1 MDERAM
7 YEQMVAQLPGNS
19 EKYSLAATA
28 PNPSSPLKGKAII
41 FLGSSVVYGS
51 DSLGESMA
59 DFLGKIDG
67 VNIVKEAVSGT
78 TLVERSGDGGS
89 SYIARMKT
97 IDQTLKPD
105 AFICQLSTNDA
116 TQQMPL
122 GDIARG
128 FDPAEFDTG
137 TITGAIEYIIAYA
150 RRVFGCPI
158 IFFTGTRYSGIPGAD
173 LYARMV
179 ARLHELSA
187 KWNIGAIDLWNDES
201 MLSVTPTDYA
211 LFMSNPIHPTRA
223 GYRDW
228 WVPKFESFL
237 TDLFA

>member
-1 MDERAM
+1 MDERSV
-7 YEQMVAQLPGNS
+7 YENMLSQLPGNA
-19 EKYSLAATA
+19 EKYSLSATER
-28 PNPSSPLKGKAII
+28 NPLSPLNDKTII

-59 DFLGKIDG
+59 DFLGRMDG
-67 VNIVKEAVSGT
+67 AKIVKEAVSGT
-78 TLVERSGDGGS
+78 TLVERQGDDGS
-89 SYIARMKT
+89 SYVARMKT
-97 IDQTLKPD
+97 LDPMLKPD
-105 AFICQLSTNDA
+105 AFVCQLSTNDA

-122 GDIARG
+122 GETARG

-150 RRVFGCPI
+150 RRVYGCPI
-158 IFFTGTRYSGIPGAD
+158 VFFTGTRYSGIPGAD
-173 LYARMV
+173 QYADMV
-179 ARLHELSA
+179 VRLHELSA
-187 KWNIGAIDLWNDES
+187 KWGVGIIDLWNDPD
-201 MLSVTPTDYA
+201 MISVTPTDYA
-211 LFMSNPIHPTRA
+211 IYMSNPIHPTRA